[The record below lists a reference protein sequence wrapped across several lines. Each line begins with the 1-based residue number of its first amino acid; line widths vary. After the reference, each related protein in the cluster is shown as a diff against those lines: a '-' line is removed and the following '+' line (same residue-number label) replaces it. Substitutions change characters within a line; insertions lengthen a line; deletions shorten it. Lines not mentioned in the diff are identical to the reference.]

1 MFFYYTIWLVI
12 SLFSFFFNKKKE
24 IKIIFFL
31 MIAFLTFM
39 TGLRYEVG
47 ADWYNYLAIYDQF
60 KYLDFSSALLVTDT
74 GYGLFNYISNRLSL
88 TEIFLVNT
96 LCSICFF
103 ICFYYFS
110 KKFENYWLPLLI
122 SFPYLILVVS
132 MGYTRQAVAIS
143 FVLMAIVYGLEN
155 NFKKH
160 FFFVFLAFL
169 FHKSAIIA
177 FMFSPFFIF
186 PNFFRNNFI
195 FFCYVVF
202 SFVFMS
208 YVVYLSSSLTDNIYT
223 EKSGDMSSAG
233 AIFRIS
239 FHFFPM
245 AFFLFYRKKIKIIFK
260 SNYHFFDYMAFL
272 ILFSLMLAIPF
283 STLADRFNLYLIVFD
298 IFIFSC
304 LYSKLNYFDRQ
315 FMVGSIIILNTI
327 MLIIWFNFGAW
338 SHAWIPYQN
347 YFFNF
352 ILESV

>member
-1 MFFYYTIWLVI
+1 
-12 SLFSFFFNKKKE
+12 
-24 IKIIFFL
+24 
-31 MIAFLTFM
+31 
-39 TGLRYEVG
+39 
-47 ADWYNYLAIYDQF
+47 
-60 KYLDFSSALLVTDT
+60 
-74 GYGLFNYISNRLSL
+74 
-88 TEIFLVNT
+88 
-96 LCSICFF
+96 
-103 ICFYYFS
+103 
-110 KKFENYWLPLLI
+110 
-122 SFPYLILVVS
+122 

-169 FHKSAIIA
+169 FHKSAIIV